1 MASHISGGEVFY
13 KYIGPGTTPNT
24 DEYRVT
30 VRLFRECTSNGQ
42 ILNTEVVNIG
52 IFNASNNTL
61 YTILPLNKLWQGDPP
76 VLQNTPGAIP
86 CLTGDGS
93 LCYQMGLFD
102 SVIDLPRTANGYTL
116 SWVRCCRQQ
125 VINVE
130 NTPYPDSAKGSTFI
144 THIPGTN
151 QLPNGFNSSAEFV
164 VKDTVLVCAGRPFK
178 LDFSAFDPDNDSLA
192 YTFCTGYSG
201 ATPGNPNPLPTQTLA
216 LSPLPYII
224 PYSGGSP
231 LGNTVNIDAHTGIIS
246 GIAPATPGKYVVM
259 VCVEEYR
266 GGRLINVHHK
276 DFILKIAD
284 CSFASAQLNPAYL
297 TCNGFGLQF
306 ENQSSSPSIYS
317 YFWDFGVPG
326 VANDTSSQPQPFY
339 NYPDSGTY
347 TVKLVVNRGGSCG
360 DSTTTL
366 AKVYPGFAA
375 NFGFVPKCLPDL
387 TAFIDSSTT
396 KYGQVATWNWDFGDT
411 SGTSN
416 TQNPQYAYQTAG
428 TRYVKLT
435 VTNTKGCTDTLT
447 KPLSI
452 RHKPVLTLTVKDT
465 AICIH
470 DSLQIHLSVTPAST
484 VVWQP
489 ATNIDS
495 LHALS
500 PTVFP
505 ATATTYVVLAND
517 GLGCTNTDSVR
528 VRINSL
534 PTVITIP
541 DTVMCSGTSI
551 QLLTTGTA
559 ASYQWQPA
567 TSLSSATATS
577 PVASPKATTQYVVT
591 AYSSAGCLSKDS
603 VYAKVNNSPAV
614 TTAGDSTICLGGK
627 ARLLATSPA
636 TVSYSWRPTS
646 GLDNPNTASPVATPL
661 QTTVYT
667 IAVTDSNTCTSY
679 DSLTITVA
687 PKAVFA
693 ITPPYKNI
701 CLGDS
706 VQFTAS
712 GGQVYRWYPVTNLS
726 NDTAATVIVYPQSTT
741 TYGVVIASTTCNTR
755 DTLHA
760 TALVSLPF
768 KLAVSQLNNVDCFTP
783 QARLR
788 VTGGA
793 QYEWSPAAT
802 LDNPYSANP
811 IATPTANTT
820 YYVTAGNGTACFERD
835 SIQVKIL
842 TTGAPNAYYLASAF
856 TPNGDGHNDCFG
868 VKDWGPIKSIQFS
881 VYNRWGERVFY
892 SESPTGCWDGTYTG
906 VLQASGTYVYQIWAN
921 TVCGAVYRKGTVV
934 LAR

>member
-13 KYIGPGTTPNT
+13 KYIGPGATPNT

-42 ILNTEVVNIG
+42 ALNTEVVNIG
-52 IFNASNNTL
+52 IFAAANNTL
-61 YTILPLNKLWQGDPP
+61 FTILPLNKLWQNDPP

-102 SVIDLPRTANGYTL
+102 SVIDLPRSATGYTL

-151 QLPNGFNSSAEFV
+151 ELPNGFNSSAEFV
-164 VKDTVLVCAGRPFK
+164 VKDTVLVCAGRHFK

-201 ATPGNPNPLPTQTLA
+201 ATPGNPNPLPAQI
-216 LSPLPYII
+216 LSLNPLPYLT

-231 LGNTVNIDAHTGIIS
+231 LGSTVNINALTGIIS
-246 GIAPATPGKYVVM
+246 GIAPATPGKYVVK

-266 GGRLINVHHK
+266 KGRLINTHHK

-317 YFWDFGVPG
+317 YFWDFGIPG

-396 KYGQVATWNWDFGDT
+396 KYGQVATWSWDFGDT

-416 TQNPQYAYQTAG
+416 AQNPSYTYQTAG
-428 TRYVKLT
+428 TRNVKLT

-447 KPLSI
+447 KPLTV
-452 RHKPVLTLTVKDT
+452 RHKPVLSLTVKDT
-465 AICIH
+465 AICVR
-470 DSLQIHLSVTPAST
+470 DSLQIHLSVSPAST

-489 ATNIDS
+489 ANYIDS

-500 PTVFP
+500 PIVYPTS
-505 ATATTYVVLAND
+505 TTTYVVLVDD
-517 GLGCTNTDSVR
+517 GLGCTNTDSVK

-534 PTVITIP
+534 PRVITIP
-541 DTVMCSGTSI
+541 DTVTCTGTPI
-551 QLLTTGTA
+551 QLLTIGTA

-567 TSLSSATATS
+567 TSLSNATTLSPVANPTVNTRYIVTATS
-577 PVASPKATTQYVVT
+577 T
-591 AYSSAGCLSKDS
+591 AGCLANDT
-603 VYAKVNNSPAV
+603 VYVKVNTSPTVGTSA
-614 TTAGDSTICLGGK
+614 DSLICVGGT
-627 ARLLATSPA
+627 ARLLANSPEN
-636 TVSYSWRPTS
+636 VSYSWLPTT
-646 GLDNPNTASPVATPL
+646 GLDNPYTAAPFASPA
-661 QTTVYT
+661 QTTVYKVT
-667 IAVTDSNTCTSY
+667 ISDSNACTAR
-679 DSLTITVA
+679 DSLTITVVPQA
-687 PKAVFA
+687 AFAV
-693 ITPPYKNI
+693 TPPYKNI
-701 CLGDS
+701 CRGDS
-706 VQFTAS
+706 LQFAAS
-712 GGQVYRWYPVTNLS
+712 GGQLYQWYPVTNII
-726 NDTAATVIVYPQSTT
+726 NPTAATVTVYPQSTT
-741 TYGVVIASTTCNTR
+741 AYRVVITSTTCNTR
-755 DTLHA
+755 DTLNA
-760 TALVSLPF
+760 TAIVSLPF
-768 KLAVSQLNNVDCFTP
+768 KLTVTKLNDVDCFNP
-783 QARLR
+783 QVRLS

-793 QYEWSPAAT
+793 QYVWSPAST

-811 IATPTANTT
+811 IATPIANTT

-842 TTGAPNAYYLASAF
+842 TTGNPNSYYLASAF

-868 VKDWGPIKSIQFS
+868 VKDWGGIKSIQFS
-881 VYNRWGERVFY
+881 AYNRWGERVFY
-892 SESPTGCWDGTYTG
+892 SESPIGCWDGTYKG

-934 LAR
+934 LVR